1 MMRLIIFEV
10 KYNEYIIY
18 PNIKENAKKLLNGEK
33 IQVERRWIDEQG
45 YARYRREWKSIECW
59 IFMKIS

>member
-45 YARYRREWKSIECW
+45 YARYRREWKSIEC
-59 IFMKIS
+59 